1 MKMMNILITGGN
13 GFLGRHVVSSLL
25 EQGNCSVRCLVR
37 HGSQLN
43 GLPEDQIQIVRGSL
57 NNPQDIKEALKGI
70 DTVIHLAA
78 SMGGS
83 PMGMFIETVV
93 STEILM
99 SALSESPVDRFV
111 FCSSFSVYGA
121 SELKTG
127 SIFDENCPIEPNP
140 KDRDAYAWCKYYQ
153 ELWVKEN
160 VHSKTDLAIIRPGV
174 IYGEDKGLLGPR
186 IGLRLP
192 GIPIFLQI
200 GSNARL
206 PLTHVQNCADAIAC
220 AGLSPNKPVGTFNIV
235 DDECPTQKQY
245 VKEYEKHFGT
255 IPKRIV
261 IPYRLFLWLSSVYWM
276 LHKLSKGNLPP
287 VFSSYKAKSMYR
299 RFNFSNQKA
308 KKELGWTPKVSL
320 QDGLAQSY
328 QAPDNK

>member
-1 MKMMNILITGGN
+1 MNILVTGGN
-13 GFLGRHVVSSLL
+13 GFLGRHVIASLL
-25 EQGNCSVRCLVR
+25 AQDNCKVTCLIR
-37 HGSQLN
+37 LGSQLN
-43 GLPEDQIQIVRGSL
+43 GLPEDKITVIRGSL
-57 NNPQDIKEALKGI
+57 NNLDDIKTALKGV

-99 SALSESPVDRFV
+99 SVLSESPVKRLV

-121 SELKTG
+121 SQLNPG
-127 SIFDENCPIEPNP
+127 STFDENCPLEPNP
-140 KDRDAYAWCKYYQ
+140 EDRDAYAWCKYYQ

-160 VHSKTDLAIIRPGV
+160 IHDETELAIIRPGV

-200 GSNARL
+200 GSQARL
-206 PLTHVQNCADAIAC
+206 PMTHVENCADAIAC
-220 AGLSPNKPVGTFNIV
+220 ATLSPNKPVGAFNIV

-245 VKEYEKHFGT
+245 VKEYQKNFGS
-255 IPKRIV
+255 IAKRVV
-261 IPYRLFLWLSSVYWM
+261 IPYQLFLLLSKVYSIF
-276 LHKLSKGNLPP
+276 HQLSKGNLPP
-287 VFSSYKAKSMYR
+287 IFSTYKAKSMYR
-299 RFNFSNQKA
+299 RFDFSNQKA
-308 KKELGWTPKVSL
+308 KDELGWKPKVSL
-320 QDGLAQSY
+320 QEGLASAY
-328 QAPDNK
+328 LPNNEK